1 MTTRSF
7 KGNVPTATSECD
19 EKLDFRNIAYV
30 LS

>member
-7 KGNVPTATSECD
+7 KGNVPTARSECD